1 MNARSRRRPV
11 AIMAA
16 ALLLAGLSGVAVA
29 EDMPGVTA
37 TSIKIGQTE
46 AYSGNASAYGAIGR
60 TLTALFKS
68 VNEAGGVNG
77 RKIDF
82 ISVDDGYIPPR
93 TVEQT
98 RRLVEEEGVSFMFNG
113 LGTPTN
119 TAVQKYLNIKK
130 VPQLFVAT
138 GADKWGDYQRY
149 PWTIGFQPS
158 YRTEAQIYAKYILKT
173 AKTPKVAILF
183 QNDDFGKDYVLGIKD
198 VLGNQY
204 DKLVVKAVSYEST
217 DPTIDSQIVTL
228 QASGADTLV
237 IAAIPKMAAQAIRK
251 VYDIG
256 WRPLEFVSNVSVSVG
271 AVIKPAGVEKAV
283 GVITGLYGKDA
294 TDPAWSNDSGMNEW
308 RAFMKANMPDAD
320 LTDANHVYGYS
331 VGLTLLQVLRQCGN
345 DLSRA
350 NIMKQAANIRDL
362 EIPTLLPGIKI
373 NTSPTNY
380 HPIRQLQLARW
391 NGSTWERFGEV
402 ISGAG
407 S

>member
-11 AIMAA
+11 VLMAA
-16 ALLLAGLSGVAVA
+16 ALLFAGPSGVAVA

-98 RRLVEEEGVSFMFNG
+98 RRLVEEEGVSFMFNA

-119 TAVQKYLNIKK
+119 TAVQKYLNMKK

-149 PWTIGFQPS
+149 PWTIGYQPS
-158 YRTEAQIYAKYILKT
+158 YRTEAQVYAKYILKT
-173 AKTPKVAILF
+173 AKAPKIAILF

-198 VLGNQY
+198 VLGSQY
-204 DKLVVKAVSYEST
+204 DTLVVKAVSYEST

-228 QASGADTLV
+228 QSSGADTLV

-256 WRPLEFVSNVSVSVG
+256 WHPLEFVSDVSVSVG

-283 GVITGLYGKDA
+283 GLITGLYGKDA
-294 TDPAWSNDSGMNEW
+294 TDPAWANDPGMNEW

-320 LTDANHVYGYS
+320 LTDANYVYGYG
-331 VGLTLLQVLRQCGN
+331 VGLTLLQVLKQCGN

-350 NIMKQAANIRDL
+350 NIMKQATNLKDL
-362 EIPTLLPGIKI
+362 EIPTLLPGIKV

-391 NGSTWERFGEV
+391 NGKTWERFGEV